1 MVRLVQIFLVLL
13 LITTNIAWAED
24 LNQEFRIKKNYL
36 IERFINYY
44 RNRGRRVLEVSLE
57 RYRYY
62 RKIVEAIVEKENLPK
77 EIAYIPIIE
86 STYDGKAISR
96 SKAVGFWQ
104 FKYQTAKTFGIE
116 INQYI
121 DERKDIEKSTIS
133 ACRYIKFLYSKLK
146 DWDLVIAAYNMGR
159 VNLEKIIEK
168 AGTNDFW
175 ELVRR
180 GIIRKE
186 TRDFVAKFYAVSF
199 ILNNGEMELGE
210 PIEIEK
216 VEMPAGIKLSEIARI
231 TGISYRELKELNPHI
246 NKDIIPSTGANVY
259 LPKDKAFMVKIFL
272 DLRS

>member
-1 MVRLVQIFLVLL
+1 MVKLIQILLALL
-13 LITTNIAWAED
+13 LILTNISKAED
-24 LNQEFRIKKNYL
+24 LKYELRIKKNNL

-44 RNRGRRVLEVSLE
+44 RSKGRRVLEVSLE
-57 RYRYY
+57 RYKYY
-62 RKIVEAIVEKENLPK
+62 RKIVEATVERENLPR

-86 STYDGKAISR
+86 SAYDGKAISK
-96 SKAVGFWQ
+96 SNAVGFWQ

-116 INQYI
+116 INEYI
-121 DERKDIEKSTIS
+121 DERKDIERSTIS
-133 ACRYIKFLYSKLK
+133 ACKYIKFLYSKLK

-159 VNLEKIIEK
+159 INLERIIEK

-175 ELVRR
+175 ELVKRGYIRR
-180 GIIRKE
+180 E
-186 TRDFVAKFYAVSF
+186 TREFVAKFYAISF
-199 ILNNGEMELGE
+199 ILNNGEIKLGE

-231 TGISYRELKELNPHI
+231 TGISYKELKELNPHI
-246 NKDIIPSTGANVY
+246 KQDIVPSSGANVY